1 MRKLL
6 FLLSIFSM
14 NYVVAEAETNAG
26 NPELDFVTVELNDGK
41 DPSELTP
48 GEQASLRQWVSEAEE
63 DGEAKKEIPENS
75 FVVSEI
81 RENGRFIA
89 LENGA
94 LYKVPTALRKKVQSW
109 NRGDILRVEPTM
121 RSSWV
126 RLTNVI
132 SNESVLAKVEKS

>member
-1 MRKLL
+1 MRKSL
-6 FLLSIFSM
+6 FLLSILSLNCAF
-14 NYVVAEAETNAG
+14 AKGEEIAG

-41 DPSELTP
+41 DAELTP
-48 GEQASLRQWVSEAEE
+48 GQQASLQQWVSEA
-63 DGEAKKEIPENS
+63 DSDAPKNEIPENS
-75 FVVSEI
+75 FHIREI

-94 LYKVPTALRKKVQSW
+94 LYKIPTALRKTVQGW
-109 NRGDILRVEPTM
+109 NPGDILRIEPTA
-121 RSSWV
+121 RSNWV